1 MDIQTAVGSQPMPQV
16 SAQQPRETRSTAAE
30 PIKVAGE
37 YSELK
42 LKSKFQPLSV
52 GEKALMDAIDK
63 ANKAVQGTPHE
74 FKYKIHQSTGDVIV
88 QILNKDTQELIHEVP
103 SEKFIELV
111 EKLQELSVGAIID
124 EKR

>member
-1 MDIQTAVGSQPMPQV
+1 MDIQSKLPHAQMPSVTKDV
-16 SAQQPRETRSTAAE
+16 SE
-30 PIKVAGE
+30 PIKATGE
-37 YSELK
+37 YAEIK
-42 LKSKFQPLSV
+42 EKSKSQILTV
-52 GEKALMDAIDK
+52 GEKALLDSINK

-88 QILNKDTQELIHEVP
+88 QILNKDTQEVIHEVP

-111 EKLQELSVGAIID
+111 EKLQELTVGTIID

>member
-1 MDIQTAVGSQPMPQV
+1 LDIQAAASQAAPQA
-16 SAQQPRETRSTAAE
+16 SIQLSKETKSVTVE

-37 YSELK
+37 YSEIK
-42 LKSKFQPLSV
+42 EKSKSQPLTV
-52 GEKALMDAIDK
+52 GEKALLEAIDK

-88 QILNKDTQELIHEVP
+88 QILNKDTQEVIHEVP

-111 EKLQELSVGAIID
+111 EKLQELSVGAIVD